1 MRTVTTIADWR
12 SAAEELRAAGHS
24 VALVPTMGALH
35 AGHASL
41 IEAARRD
48 GHEVIVTIFVNQRQF
63 NDASD
68 FERYPRTTEADLEVA
83 RAAGA
88 AVVALPSAA
97 EMWPSGTATTVH
109 VDGLSERWEGADRPG
124 HFDGMASVVTKLLT
138 ITGPCTAYFGE
149 KDFQQLAI
157 IRRLVADLGLPVTV
171 VGAPIIRDHD
181 GLALSSRNVRLSAQN
196 RSAALAIPAT
206 VARAARGG
214 TVSEIEAEARELLTA
229 AGLTIS
235 YAAVVNADTL
245 APWAAGERG
254 PARFIVAAIAGDV
267 RLLDNGPT
275 LMTGDTHAARH

>member
-1 MRTVTTIADWR
+1 MRTVTAIADWR
-12 SAAEELRAAGHS
+12 SAAEELRAAGRS

-88 AVVALPSAA
+88 AVVALPSAE

-109 VDGLSERWEGADRPG
+109 VDGLSENWEGADRPG

-157 IRRLVADLGLPVTV
+157 IRRLVEDLGLHVTV

-181 GLALSSRNVRLSAQN
+181 GLALSSRNVRLSAQT

-214 TVSEIEAEARELLTA
+214 TVSEIEAEGRELLTA
-229 AGLTIS
+229 AGLTVS
-235 YAAVVNADTL
+235 YAAVVNTATL
-245 APWAAGERG
+245 APVAAGDRG

-267 RLLDNGPT
+267 RLLYNGPT
-275 LMTGDTHAARH
+275 LMTGNTHAARH